1 MIIGNINPHIR
12 YARAHY
18 NTFWGNKLSYC
29 YDCRLFFFKNGTGT
43 IVVNRE
49 KYNYTDNTAIFL
61 PGGTEYEFQ
70 PDTSASQTAILIFN
84 FDLIRDYA
92 YIQKSLGTA
101 DRATYSPEKILRYPL
116 PSEFSSPII
125 KSAPGLYS
133 LLKQCTDEFLLQP
146 AYYQEKASAILKTCL
161 MELLRDYIAT
171 PTSQTVNQLTDYIH
185 RHYHETELNNRDIAL
200 AFNYHPHYASHLM
213 KQATGQSLHQYLLYY
228 RIRVA
233 KNFLMTT
240 DMDIKTIAWKSGFN
254 SVSYFIKMFKEHTGV
269 TPRAYRQSHANQI
282 F

>member
-1 MIIGNINPHIR
+1 MEIGNINPHIR

-29 YDCRLFFFKNGTGT
+29 YDCRLFFVKTGTGS
-43 IVVNRE
+43 IVVNSE

-61 PGGTEYEFQ
+61 PGGTEYEFH
-70 PDTSASQTAILIFN
+70 PDASVSQTAVLIFN
-84 FDLIRDYA
+84 FDLVRDYA
-92 YIQKSLGTA
+92 HIQKSLGTA
-101 DRATYSPEKILRYPL
+101 DRTSFLPENVLRYEMPA
-116 PSEFSSPII
+116 EFMVHIT
-125 KSAPGLYS
+125 KCAPGLYEP
-133 LLKQCTDEFLLQP
+133 LKQCTDEFLLQP

-161 MELLRDYIAT
+161 MELLRGSAAT
-171 PTSQTVNQLTDYIH
+171 PVSQTANQMIDYIH
-185 RHYHETELNNRDIAL
+185 SHFHETELTNREIAR

-233 KNFLMTT
+233 KNYLMTT

-254 SVSYFIKMFKEHTGV
+254 SVSYFIKMFKEYTGA
-269 TPRAYRQSHANQI
+269 TPRNYRQSHANQI